1 MHPVL
6 STILK
11 RLGLGIF
18 TLFMVSIVI
27 FSSISMLPGDFTQAV
42 LGQSAT
48 TETVAAFRKELGLDR
63 PAPIRYAEWVV
74 SVLKGDLGTSFSG
87 RSASGVD
94 RSRPVVSLVAPR
106 LWNTLFL
113 AMVTA
118 LVAVP
123 LSLILGITAALYR
136 NSPYDRSVNATTLV
150 TISMPEFFLAYIL
163 ILVLASLWPIF
174 PLSLIHI

>member
-48 TETVAAFRKELGLDR
+48 
-63 PAPIRYAEWVV
+63 
-74 SVLKGDLGTSFSG
+74 
-87 RSASGVD
+87 
-94 RSRPVVSLVAPR
+94 
-106 LWNTLFL
+106 
-113 AMVTA
+113 
-118 LVAVP
+118 
-123 LSLILGITAALYR
+123 
-136 NSPYDRSVNATTLV
+136 
-150 TISMPEFFLAYIL
+150 
-163 ILVLASLWPIF
+163 
-174 PLSLIHI
+174 

>member
-18 TLFMVSIVI
+18 TLFMVSICDLQFDFDASGRFYPSSFGTVGNYRNG
-27 FSSISMLPGDFTQAV
+27 SSISKRIRV
-42 LGQSAT
+42 
-48 TETVAAFRKELGLDR
+48 DR

-123 LSLILGITAALYR
+123 LSLILGITAALYQF
-136 NSPYDRSVNATTLV
+136 AL
-150 TISMPEFFLAYIL
+150 
-163 ILVLASLWPIF
+163 
-174 PLSLIHI
+174 

>member
-48 TETVAAFRKELGLDR
+48 TETVAAFRKELG
-63 PAPIRYAEWVV
+63 W
-74 SVLKGDLGTSFSG
+74 
-87 RSASGVD
+87 
-94 RSRPVVSLVAPR
+94 
-106 LWNTLFL
+106 
-113 AMVTA
+113 TA
-118 LVAVP
+118 LLPFVMP
-123 LSLILGITAALYR
+123 SGLS
-136 NSPYDRSVNATTLV
+136 V
-150 TISMPEFFLAYIL
+150 F
-163 ILVLASLWPIF
+163 
-174 PLSLIHI
+174 

>member
-63 PAPIRYAEWVV
+63 
-74 SVLKGDLGTSFSG
+74 
-87 RSASGVD
+87 
-94 RSRPVVSLVAPR
+94 SRPVVSLVAPR

-136 NSPYDRSVNATTLV
+136 NSYYDRSVNATTLV
-150 TISMPEFFLAYIL
+150 TISMPRLLSSWL
-163 ILVLASLWPIF
+163 IDPTCLY
-174 PLSLIHI
+174 